1 MRDVYLLDQLKLVL
15 CYHCGG
21 AIAFFRAL
29 FGFLVLNFSS
39 HFLLLT
45 PPGKKSTTGDTTSSS
60 KPRSKQKLLQ
70 TESSD
75 FKLVFIS
82 SDSSKDSD
90 QLNSSLENAATED
103 CSSRL
108 QRPESNNNNE
118 FIHNA
123 DMEYEDDVLG
133 LQTPPELPPKT
144 R

>member
-1 MRDVYLLDQLKLVL
+1 MMALIFIQIFRKCDSY
-15 CYHCGG
+15 
-21 AIAFFRAL
+21 INFFIL
-29 FGFLVLNFSS
+29 
-39 HFLLLT
+39 
-45 PPGKKSTTGDTTSSS
+45 GKKSPSSEAS
-60 KPRSKQKLLQ
+60 SNKRSKQKLLQ

-90 QLNSSLENAATED
+90 QLNSSLEGPVTG
-103 CSSRL
+103 
-108 QRPESNNNNE
+108 PESNNNNE

-133 LQTPPELPPKT
+133 LQSPPELPPKA